1 MPAETK
7 KEIQLEIAHVLFMDS
22 VGYSKLSIN
31 EQRAVVD
38 ELTQIVRGTE
48 QFQKADVSERLIKI
62 STGDGMALVFYT
74 SPEAPV
80 RCAMELSR
88 ALKDHLR
95 LHLRMGVH
103 SGPVSGVVDVTG
115 RTNLAG
121 AGINTAQ
128 RVMNCGDAGH
138 ILLSKHVAEDLAEYD
153 EWRPLL
159 HELGECKVKH
169 GTEISVVNLYG
180 SDFGNPRLPV
190 AFQTIKQRRARNR
203 NTAIAA
209 GLIVIGA
216 TIVAGVWF
224 SRVRMIPTS
233 SASEKNIAVL
243 PFENLSED
251 KANAYFATGI
261 QDEILTRIARI
272 GTLKVISRAS
282 TREYSPRPTN
292 LSEIARQLGVANV
305 LEGSVQKVAD
315 QVHIN
320 VQLIRAATDE
330 HLWAESY
337 DRKLEN
343 IFGVES
349 EVASAVAEAL
359 KIKLSGVEQ
368 PPLEQKPT
376 SNPKAYQA
384 YLRAIALYGEAYT
397 ADEEFR
403 AMNAFEEAVALDPN
417 FALAWAMLSRLN
429 SDSYGVERKPAFRE
443 AAKKALENAMRL
455 QPELPETQVAQA
467 YYQRWVLRDNEGARP
482 IFERLLTR
490 LPNDADVPETLAL
503 ITVEE
508 GRWDETSASLDKA
521 IGLNPRE
528 RTLRFQAAFVR
539 ETVRDFPGAL
549 RYYDDAL
556 DIWPDNPY
564 LVAGKAEIYQLLG
577 DLDGADALLK
587 TVHPTTKNFANAGP
601 DQMWYQAR
609 FRRSYSDT
617 IRLLTNLLEQAPSP
631 PGLLR
636 ASYRRM
642 LGDLQR
648 LSGDTNRANAN
659 YVQARNEFEQLLKE
673 QPDDVDYIYR
683 ELACIYAG
691 LGDKQQATS
700 CIERA
705 ISLKQA
711 SMDAWYGPKRE
722 ETQARIAAR
731 FDQKDLA
738 ISILEHLLKTSYQHP
753 ITPPLLRL
761 DPDFD
766 SLRGDPR
773 FEKLAH
779 SDGK

>member
-1 MPAETK
+1 MPAEK
-7 KEIQLEIAHVLFMDS
+7 KKIQLEIAHVLFVDI

-31 EQRAVVD
+31 EQHSAVD
-38 ELTQIVRGTE
+38 QLTQIVKATE
-48 QFQKADVSERLIKI
+48 QFREAEAAERLIKI
-62 STGDGMALVFYT
+62 ATGDGIALVFYA

-80 RCAMELSR
+80 SCAMELSR
-88 ALKDHLR
+88 AVKDQTHLR
-95 LHLRMGVH
+95 LRMGIH
-103 SGPVSGVVDVTG
+103 SGPVSGIVDVTG

-121 AGINTAQ
+121 AGLNLAQ
-128 RVMNCGDAGH
+128 RVMSCGDAGH
-138 ILLSKHVAEDLAEYD
+138 ILLSKHVAEDLSEFE
-153 EWRPLL
+153 EWKPLL
-159 HELGECKVKH
+159 HELGACKVKH
-169 GTEISVVNLYG
+169 GTEVTVVNLYG
-180 SDFGNPRLPV
+180 IDFGNPKPPI
-190 AFQTIKQRRARNR
+190 AFQTIKRRRARNR
-203 NTAIAA
+203 NIAIAGA
-209 GLIVIGA
+209 LVVVGAVIV
-216 TIVAGVWF
+216 TGVWL
-224 SRVRMIPTS
+224 SRGRMAPIST
-233 SASEKNIAVL
+233 ALEKSIAVL

-272 GTLKVISRAS
+272 GTLKVVSRAS

-292 LSEIARQLGVANV
+292 LTEIAHQLGVANV
-305 LEGSVQKVAD
+305 LEGSVQKAAD

-359 KIKLSGVEQ
+359 KVKLSGVEQ
-368 PPLEQKPT
+368 PALEQKPT
-376 SNPKAYQA
+376 RNPEAYQA

-397 ADEEFR
+397 ADEELK
-403 AMNAFEEAVALDPN
+403 AKEAFEEAVALDPN

-429 SDSYGVERKPAFRE
+429 SDRYAIEAKPAFRE
-443 AAKKALENAMRL
+443 AAKKTLDNAIRL
-455 QPELPETQVAQA
+455 QPELPEAQVAQA
-467 YYQRWVLRDNEGARP
+467 YYQRWVLRDNEGARS

-490 LPNDADVPETLAL
+490 LPNDADVPGTLAL
-503 ITVEE
+503 ITLEE

-539 ETVRDFPGAL
+539 EAVRDFSTAL
-549 RYYDDAL
+549 RYYDEAL

-564 LVAGKAEIYQLLG
+564 LVAGKAGIYQLLG
-577 DLDGADALLK
+577 DLDRADALLK
-587 TVHPTTKNFANAGP
+587 TVHPTTKNFGNAGP
-601 DQMWYQAR
+601 YQMWYQAR

-617 IRLLTNLLEQAPSP
+617 IRFLTNFLEQPPSLP
-631 PGLLR
+631 FERG
-636 ASYRRM
+636 SYRRM

-648 LSGDTNRANAN
+648 LSGDTKSANAN

-673 QPDDVDYIYR
+673 QPDDADSIYR
-683 ELACIYAG
+683 ELAIIYAG
-691 LGDKQQATS
+691 LGDKQQATI

-705 ISLKQA
+705 ISLKPA
-711 SMDAWYGPKRE
+711 SKDAWYGPKCE
-722 ETQARIAAR
+722 EAQARIAAR
-731 FDQKDLA
+731 FGQKDLA
-738 ISILEHLLKTSYQHP
+738 ISILERLLKTSYQHP
-753 ITPPLLRL
+753 ITPALLRL

-766 SLRGDPR
+766 PLRGDPR